1 MGGGSQCRERVKN
14 QVPIDN
20 SLSASGLVVA
30 PGRNVVLVENN
41 LSDDPTLAMAMGAIG
56 LLVFSMFL
64 VPLRDFL
71 GAPNVAIVLL
81 LGVQLLA
88 ITAGR
93 RGGIVGAIVAALS
106 FDFFFTEPYLELV
119 ITDRHDIITALL
131 LLLTGVATSELTHL
145 RVRSAQR
152 GTRPAGQ

>member
-1 MGGGSQCRERVKN
+1 VETN
-14 QVPIDN
+14 
-20 SLSASGLVVA
+20 
-30 PGRNVVLVENN
+30 ENN
-41 LSDDPTLAMAMGAIG
+41 HSDDPTLAMAMGAIG

-119 ITDRHDIITALL
+119 ITDRRDIITALL

-145 RVRSAQR
+145 RIRREHR